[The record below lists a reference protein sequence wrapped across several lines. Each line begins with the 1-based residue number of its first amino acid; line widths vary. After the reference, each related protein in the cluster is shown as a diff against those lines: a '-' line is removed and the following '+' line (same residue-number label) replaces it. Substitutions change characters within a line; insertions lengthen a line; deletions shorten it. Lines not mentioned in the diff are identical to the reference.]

1 MKRSSLLA
9 ALAFIFSIMN
19 RGVCIFIHVSQFV
32 IAELI
37 FAFLKRSWNIVQ
49 VTFSECACVCVWIEC
64 PCQPPGTDIPSALA
78 FPCSFHTTA
87 LLIKHNLLPISALF
101 ASLLT
106 HTRSPSP
113 FLAALPH
120 LVTVAPNQGPVA
132 KATSISFLKCQF
144 ALLSSRFHF
153 PAIISLSVLSLFPLF
168 AYWTPHK
175 IFDIQQIYDIWW
187 ECSFRL

>member
-1 MKRSSLLA
+1 MYLHTCHSVCNCRA
-9 ALAFIFSIMN
+9 NFRPPEMIMTHHS
-19 RGVCIFIHVSQFV
+19 GD
-32 IAELI
+32 
-37 FAFLKRSWNIVQ
+37 FLSV
-49 VTFSECACVCVWIEC
+49 CVCVWIEH
-64 PCQPPGTDIPSALA
+64 PCHPPGTDIPSALA

-120 LVTVAPNQGPVA
+120 LVMVAPNQGPVA

-153 PAIISLSVLSLFPLF
+153 PAIISLTLSLFRLF
-168 AYWTPHK
+168 CIHNSTQDTTYTAN
-175 IFDIQQIYDIWW
+175 I
-187 ECSFRL
+187 